1 MHGVMLCYGS
11 ITESDMTP
19 TQGKEYQELRQKL
32 KMIISHA
39 SGGHLHKASDVDRS
53 INDICVQISAHR
65 NEVYAEGKRIGFK
78 AGFTNPRAVN
88 DPDVAAN
95 AFEEWKGTWT

>member
-32 KMIISHA
+32 KMIICHA
-39 SGGHLHKASDVDRS
+39 SGGYLHKASDIDRS

-65 NEVYAEGKRIGFK
+65 NEVYAQGKEIGFK
-78 AGFTNPRAVN
+78 AGFNKSRTFKEN
-88 DPDVAAN
+88 DADK